1 MNYWMLVT
9 NPENFAV
16 TKRLKFEVQGF
27 SKRQKRKT
35 DRMAPGDRLLFY
47 VTGWRVCALTAT
59 LQSTTF
65 RDTSL
70 LWTSHKTEET
80 FPHRVRIRLTIMPP
94 EDKLLDALE
103 IAPRLEYVRRWP
115 PDRWPLAFED
125 ELHLLPRRDFELI
138 EGEILRLLGKSPEGA
153 ISKPLEQVNSKRRR
167 TRQPRSTTSE
177 DLPSDDTVR
186 TEVQPQ

>member
-1 MNYWMLVT
+1 MNYWMLVI

-35 DRMAPGDRLLFY
+35 DRMSPGDRLLFY
-47 VTGWRVCALTAT
+47 VTGWRVFALTAT

-65 RDTSL
+65 HDTSP
-70 LWTSHKTEET
+70 LWTSHKTEEI
-80 FPHRVRIRLTIMPP
+80 FPHRVSMRLTIMPP

-103 IAPRLEYVRRWP
+103 IGPRLEYVRRWP
-115 PDRWPLAFED
+115 PDRWPLAFEE

-153 ISKPLEQVNSKRRR
+153 ISRPLEQVNSKRRR
-167 TRQPRSTTSE
+167 TRQARSTTSE
-177 DLPSDDTVR
+177 DLPTDDTVH
-186 TEVQPQ
+186 TQVQPQ